1 MKRQAGQ
8 SQDHFAFSLEKQLS
22 RGLHLG
28 DWDQESMNVVV
39 ATRVEQSD
47 MEGKSSTTV
56 SPGLTGS
63 KGLGQKEPSP
73 SRRGDR
79 KWREVRKGM
88 FQAEL
93 VMSA

>member
-1 MKRQAGQ
+1 MWR
-8 SQDHFAFSLEKQLS
+8 EK
-22 RGLHLG
+22 
-28 DWDQESMNVVV
+28 
-39 ATRVEQSD
+39 AAP
-47 MEGKSSTTV
+47 V

-73 SRRGDR
+73 SSRGDR

>member
-1 MKRQAGQ
+1 
-8 SQDHFAFSLEKQLS
+8 
-22 RGLHLG
+22 
-28 DWDQESMNVVV
+28 MNVVV

-47 MEGKSSTTV
+47 VEGESSTTV
-56 SPGLTGS
+56 SPGLTRS

>member
-1 MKRQAGQ
+1 
-8 SQDHFAFSLEKQLS
+8 
-22 RGLHLG
+22 
-28 DWDQESMNVVV
+28 MNVVV

-47 MEGKSSTTV
+47 VVGESSPV

-63 KGLGQKEPSP
+63 KGLGQKKPSP